1 MNLSLA
7 VIAIFALNVLTPGAS
22 FVLTM
27 QTTLAQGRSAGNHVA
42 FGLALCDF
50 IYACVAALGIASLLQ
65 HYSALGHAIALLGGG
80 WLAFIGGKIF
90 FRKGEPKVSEEGAW
104 PASTTLSRP
113 FRLGL
118 TAGALNP
125 QATVF
130 FTTIFVGP
138 VLAKPSDA
146 ELVLLVMAIGAVSI
160 LVRAGMVRLFTT
172 RNFQYA
178 YWSRQRLMTRVAGAI
193 LMVFSFK
200 LLTPPALLLLTLIFT

>member
-130 FTTIFVGP
+130 FTTIFV
-138 VLAKPSDA
+138 
-146 ELVLLVMAIGAVSI
+146 

-193 LMVFSFK
+193 LMAFSFK